1 MMGVLRCGL
10 LGGALLTALG
20 GALAR
25 REFGVLPP
33 RLTVIFD
40 GSCGFCTWSVR
51 VLRALDRQRRVT
63 ALPFQRPG
71 APPSHGLTVAQCE
84 GAAWAVT
91 PSGRRHR
98 GAAAVAL
105 ALAVA
110 LGTSLPLW
118 LYALPGSRQL
128 QEGVYALVA
137 ANRGRLPG
145 DRPYCEQHPEEC
157 GGAGAP

>member
-1 MMGVLRCGL
+1 MMSMLRRGF
-10 LGGALLTALG
+10 LGCALLAALG

-25 REFGVLPP
+25 REFGAPPP

-40 GSCGFCTWSVR
+40 GSCGFCTRSVR

-91 PSGRRHR
+91 PGGRRHR
-98 GAAAVAL
+98 GGAAVAL

-110 LGTSLPLW
+110 LGTPLPLW
-118 LYALPGSRQL
+118 FYTLPGSRQL
-128 QEGVYALVA
+128 QERVYTRIA

-157 GGAGAP
+157 GGAA